1 MGHPPELVCFL
12 CSLTFFFCVLFPIL
26 RTLVSYACRKERFR
40 FFSCSVLLQKTLPF
54 FFVLRDFFLYVRVRR
69 TSTYEHVVAEHH
81 QVSTSTTVPQAPQAQ
96 HSTAQRSQP
105 AQQAAK
111 QVRSDQSAT
120 TQASRRSWLAP
131 ACRRAYV
138 YTARCSKNERRNQDL
153 LGLQK
158 YCWWCD
164 AQRVRLYAALSLP
177 PFFFVHTCGVRAV
190 LGDHGAPD
198 ICKSLVCTENHG
210 PLCAVQLFAFC

>member
-1 MGHPPELVCFL
+1 M
-12 CSLTFFFCVLFPIL
+12 
-26 RTLVSYACRKERFR
+26 
-40 FFSCSVLLQKTLPF
+40 
-54 FFVLRDFFLYVRVRR
+54 
-69 TSTYEHVVAEHH
+69 
-81 QVSTSTTVPQAPQAQ
+81 STTPPLPQVQ
-96 HSTAQRSQP
+96 HSTAQCSQP

-111 QVRSDQSAT
+111 RGRAHQSAT

-164 AQRVRLYAALSLP
+164 AQRVRLYTALSL
-177 PFFFVHTCGVRAV
+177 FTFYFVHTCGARIVF
-190 LGDHGAPD
+190 GDHGALG
-198 ICKSLVCTENHG
+198 ICKSLVCTENRG
-210 PLCAVQLFAFC
+210 PLYAIQSFAFCSILLCERA